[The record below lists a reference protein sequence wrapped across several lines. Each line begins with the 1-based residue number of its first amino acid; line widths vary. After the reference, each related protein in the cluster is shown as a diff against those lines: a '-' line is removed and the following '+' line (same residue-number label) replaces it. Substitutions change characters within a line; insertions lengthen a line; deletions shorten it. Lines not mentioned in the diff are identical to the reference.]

1 MIGIPVFNLE
11 GAYDY
16 AAMSDNMQQF
26 RKELML
32 HVNKPERQVLCDIF
46 ETLDGCQV
54 YLYNDYDNIE
64 WDEETKL
71 VCIDSYQVDP
81 WTTPILTNEDLSC
94 YEVDTWTVDPWT
106 TPILTNED
114 LSCMVDMNW

>member
-1 MIGIPVFNLE
+1 MIGFPVFNHE
-11 GAYDY
+11 GSYDY
-16 AAMSDNMQQF
+16 TAMSNNMQKF

-32 HVNKPERQVLCDIF
+32 HLNNPERQVLCDIF
-46 ETLDGCQV
+46 ETFDGCQV

-71 VCIDSYQVDP
+71 VCIDSYQ
-81 WTTPILTNEDLSC
+81 S
-94 YEVDTWTVDPWT
+94 DPWT

-114 LSCMVDMNW
+114 LSCMVHMNW